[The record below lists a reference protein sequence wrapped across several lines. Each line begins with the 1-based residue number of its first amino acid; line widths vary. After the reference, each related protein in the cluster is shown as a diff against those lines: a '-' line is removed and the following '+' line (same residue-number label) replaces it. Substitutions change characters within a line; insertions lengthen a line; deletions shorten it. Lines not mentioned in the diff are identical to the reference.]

1 MKLKLFYHYLLCLAI
16 YLGLAF
22 VEIVLANP
30 IMDIVT
36 NTQTTRFIIYL
47 LLIVIINP
55 IMTYFLK
62 NLVKIEL

>member
-22 VEIVLANP
+22 VEIILANP

-47 LLIVIINP
+47 VLVVIINP
-55 IMTYFLK
+55 IATYFLK
-62 NLVKIEL
+62 NLIKVEL